1 MKKARINAKTTYL
14 FSATAFDKELKDLAS
29 GDDSIVLVDMKEL

>member
-14 FSATAFDKELKDLAS
+14 FSATAFDKKLVDLS
-29 GDDSIVLVDMKEL
+29 KEDKSIVLVDMKEL